1 MTQDI
6 ADIPLI
12 AHIFQRQ
19 GWTWLDD
26 PEPPDEAQIRAFIDS
41 LRGCLLDGLA
51 SGVVAVHSGRILVRD
66 VADVDGEAPDLEVFV
81 NVSTPFDLDW
91 PHAIGD
97 GSADPA

>member
-26 PEPPDEAQIRAFIDS
+26 PEPPGEARIREFIDM
-41 LRGCLLDGLA
+41 LLDHVGGA
-51 SGVVAVHSGRILVRD
+51 TTAVHSGRILVRNM
-66 VADVDGEAPDLEVFV
+66 AESGQEPDIEVFV
-81 NVSTPFDLDW
+81 NVS
-91 PHAIGD
+91 
-97 GSADPA
+97 ADPA